1 MPSRKLPQTDRMRYE
16 AMKNALKASDNV
28 PVEDCALSRAIYDE
42 LKGMF
47 SRFEQIFLS
56 MEKLK
61 NNKEYLPLQE
71 KARLYI
77 THYLQVMLMA
87 VERGELPENTPEYY
101 GIKSGSYRLP
111 KLQSDKQLIE
121 FGNALFENDAKR
133 ISEGGKYITNPG
145 IAVVKVWFEKY
156 LNAWENHQVQ
166 LKKYKNNKVFL
177 EQMRSDA
184 DACIKSV
191 WDEVENAYDHLRPA
205 LKRKAAAKYGVVY
218 VESSREKAMRSAPAT
233 GSLFNKDDIPEEEP
247 EIRSMQNNRSA
258 RKIQRKSCNAENQVS
273 LSFVMEER
281 N

>member
-1 MPSRKLPQTDRMRYE
+1 
-16 AMKNALKASDNV
+16 MKNALKASDNV
-28 PVEDCALSRAIYDE
+28 PVEDCALSRATYDE

-61 NNKEYLPLQE
+61 NNREYLPLQE

-101 GIKSGSYRLP
+101 GIKSGSNRLP
-111 KLQSDKQLIE
+111 KLQSDKQLID
-121 FGNALFENDAKR
+121 FGKSLFEMDAKR

-166 LKKYKNNKVFL
+166 LKKYKNNKEFL
-177 EQMRSDA
+177 EQMRFNA
-184 DACIKSV
+184 NACIKTV
-191 WDEVENAYDHLRPA
+191 WDEVETAYDHLRPA

-218 VESSREKAMRSAPAT
+218 VESARERAVRTAPSP
-233 GSLFNKDDIPEEEP
+233 GSLFDKNDIPEEEP
-247 EIRSMQNNRSA
+247 EMQSVKSKKPAVKSR
-258 RKIQRKSCNAENQVS
+258 RKPLNSENQVS
-273 LSFVMEER
+273 LSFVMEEG